1 MNMGMFDEL
10 AARAWDRRRTA
21 DEKIEYLQSLKTG
34 GQPPGLPP
42 GAPAASIQQRQD
54 HAHDLFDEL
63 GVLTR
68 TQLANLPSVDPLIE
82 DTLDRR
88 SMAVLAGYWGT
99 GKSFVALDWACCVA
113 TGRPWQGRGVDW
125 NGAQFNR
132 VLYIV
137 GEGAYGVH
145 ERIRA
150 WEIHNGADVTTL
162 YVLPR
167 PINLLNQH
175 EVTQLA
181 QLVANE
187 SIDLVIIDTLSRCMP
202 GADENS
208 AKDMSM
214 AVKHLDWIKTVRE
227 QVAGPDGDDGG
238 GTCVLVVHHTG
249 KDRTTVR
256 GSSVLEASADTVYT
270 IEGDGVLVRLQRTK
284 RKDGPRDDEH
294 TLSIRWVEGTDSAVI
309 RSLSADKTRSSNQD
323 RMLSAFM
330 SAFASTGASKVELRN
345 VVDMPP
351 ATFHRAL
358 SALVRDG
365 KLVNSGTEKRPFYKL
380 SPDLDLS
387 A

>member
-1 MNMGMFDEL
+1 MSGHEWAGTLGDSGASVTEL
-10 AARAWDRRRTA
+10 ARWQDDAHNLFNELRILTREQLA
-21 DEKIEYLQSLKTG
+21 D
-34 GQPPGLPP
+34 LPP
-42 GAPAASIQQRQD
+42 
-54 HAHDLFDEL
+54 
-63 GVLTR
+63 
-68 TQLANLPSVDPLIE
+68 VDPLIV

-99 GKSFVALDWACCVA
+99 GKSFLALDWACCVA
-113 TGRPWQGRGVDW
+113 TDQQWQGRDVDP
-125 NGAQFNR
+125 GMSGHNR

-150 WEIHNGADVTTL
+150 WEITHGVTVKHL
-162 YVLPR
+162 YVMPQAV
-167 PINLLNQH
+167 NLLNQH
-175 EVTQLA
+175 EVHQIA

-187 SIDLVIIDTLSRCMP
+187 GIDLVVVDTLSRCMP

-214 AVKHLDWIKTVRE
+214 AVKHLDWIKHARTE
-227 QVAGPDGDDGG
+227 ATGADADDAG

-249 KDRTTVR
+249 KDKTTVR
-256 GSSVLEASADTVYT
+256 GSSVLEASADTVYQL
-270 IEGDGVLVRLQRTK
+270 EGDGVLLKLQRTK

-294 TLSIRWVEGTDSAVI
+294 TLSIRWVEGSDSAVI
-309 RSLSADKTRSSNQD
+309 RSLSADRTRSSNQD
-323 RMLSAFM
+323 LMLSAFM
-330 SAFASTGASKVELRN
+330 SAFASTGASKTELRH
-345 VVDMPP
+345 VVEMAP

-380 SPDLDLS
+380 SPELDLS